1 MSHIMKISLIMAT
14 AGRSEEIDRLIDSL
28 ERQTSKAF
36 ELIIVDQNPD
46 TRLAPVIQR
55 LSASSTISHKHIV
68 TDRKGLSIAR
78 NIAFPHAS
86 HEIVGYPDDDCW
98 YEDGVVDKVIEFFE
112 INPDADGV
120 IGRWC
125 EMDVDFKE
133 GFLLNPRRWRR
144 LQMGLSAFSSCLFFR
159 RGLVEKVG
167 GFDERL
173 GVPLWFNSGEET
185 DLVIRSLDAGA
196 RLWHIPDIRVHHPVK
211 SILEGRLDDTLK
223 RARGRSRG
231 TGGLYRK
238 HHLSLFV
245 IGRGL
250 LSPLLKSFLPPY
262 SFRRILANFAIILG
276 RVEGMVFWNDP
287 TK

>member
-1 MSHIMKISLIMAT
+1 MKISLIMAT
-14 AGRSEEIDRLIDSL
+14 ADRSEEIDRLIDTL
-28 ERQTSKAF
+28 EHQTSKAF

-46 TRLAPVIQR
+46 TRLAPVLQR
-55 LSASSTISHKHIV
+55 LAASPAISHKHIV
-68 TDRKGLSIAR
+68 TDQKGLSIAR
-78 NIAFPHAS
+78 NIAFPHVS

-98 YEDGVVDKVIEFFE
+98 YEDGVVAKVIEYFE
-112 INPDADGV
+112 NNPDADGV

-125 EMDVDFKE
+125 EMDVDFE
-133 GFLLNPRRWRR
+133 EEFLLNPSRWRR
-144 LQMGLSAFSSCLFFR
+144 FRLGISAFSSCLFFR
-159 RGLVEKVG
+159 KGLVEKVG

-196 RLWHIPDIRVHHPVK
+196 SLRYLPNIRVHHPLK
-211 SILEGRLDDTLK
+211 SILEGTLDEALK
-223 RARGRSRG
+223 RVRYRSRG
-231 TGGLYRK
+231 VGGLYRK
-238 HHLSLFV
+238 HRLSWLV

-250 LSPLLKSFLPPY
+250 LSPFLKSFLPPY

-276 RVEGMVFWNDP
+276 RVEGMVYWNDQ

>member
-1 MSHIMKISLIMAT
+1 MKISLIMAT
-14 AGRSEEIDRLIDSL
+14 VDRSKEIDRLIDSL
-28 ERQTSKAF
+28 EHQTSSAF

-46 TRLAPVIQR
+46 TRLAPVLQR
-55 LSASSTISHKHIV
+55 LSTSSAISHKHIV
-68 TDRKGLSIAR
+68 TDQKGLSIAR
-78 NIAFPHAS
+78 NIAFPHVS

-98 YEDGVVDKVIEFFE
+98 YEDGVVDRVIKYFE
-112 INPDADGV
+112 NNPDADGV

-125 EMDVDFKE
+125 EVDVDYEE
-133 GFLLNPRRWRR
+133 GFLLNLSRWRR
-144 LQMGLSAFSSCLFFR
+144 FRLGISAVSICLFFR

-173 GVPLWFNSGEET
+173 GVPLLFNAGEET

-196 RLWHIPDIRVHHPVK
+196 SLRYVPDIRVHHPVK
-211 SILEGRLDDTLK
+211 SILEGRLDVALK
-223 RARGRSRG
+223 LVRDRSRG

-238 HHLSLFV
+238 HRLSWFV

-250 LSPLLKSFLPPY
+250 LSPFLKSFLPPY

-276 RVEGMVFWNDP
+276 RVEGMFFWNDP
-287 TK
+287 KKQ